1 VSSLEQELS
10 QKVAEIEK
18 MTVLVTQLTQQLTEI
33 NVFKKDGEDFA
44 QLNSQIKN
52 LQGEVKKSNSKILEL
67 DQASILEKKTREWLE
82 KKLVDEKQRMI
93 D

>member
-1 VSSLEQELS
+1 
-10 QKVAEIEK
+10 
-18 MTVLVTQLTQQLTEI
+18 LTLQLTEI
-33 NVFKKDGEDFA
+33 NVFKKEGENFA
-44 QLNSQIKN
+44 QLTSQIKD

-67 DQASILEKKTREWLE
+67 DQANILEKKTREWLE

>member
-1 VSSLEQELS
+1 
-10 QKVAEIEK
+10 
-18 MTVLVTQLTQQLTEI
+18 MRGLVTQLTQQLTES

-44 QLNSQIKN
+44 QLNSQIKG
-52 LQGEVKKSNSKILEL
+52 LLGEVKKLNSKILEL
-67 DQASILEKKTREWLE
+67 DQANILEKKTREYLE

>member
-10 QKVAEIEK
+10 HKVAEIEK

-67 DQASILEKKTREWLE
+67 DQANFLEKKTREWLE